1 MENILYQRISSVAV
15 PMFDEHHRRIADGVL
30 LLNRCILMSHYE
42 DKEKTYE
49 NFTKIFSLIK
59 DYLFVHF
66 TCEEAFME
74 FIAFPD
80 LENHKKRHK
89 NFTLEMMR
97 IRETVRMDDLS
108 QIADMAWFLF
118 SWLIGHINVEDIQ
131 YRKFFKVPELIDFID
146 TYKGKTQLVKPDFS
160 RTRMLLDLIGI

>member
-1 MENILYQRISSVAV
+1 VENILYQRVSSVAV
-15 PMFDEHHRRIADGVL
+15 PMFDEHHRRLADAVL
-30 LLNRCILMSHYE
+30 LLNRCILMSHFKSRE
-42 DKEKTYE
+42 ETYE
-49 NFTKIFSLIK
+49 EFKKNFSLIK

-66 TCEEAFME
+66 TCEEAFMG
-74 FIAFPD
+74 FIQFPD
-80 LENHKKRHK
+80 LENHKKRHQ

-97 IRETVRMDDLS
+97 IRETVSVDDLS

-131 YRKFFKVPELIDFID
+131 YRKIFKVPDLIDFID